1 MLAGVEVVFI
11 RHGEPDWAPGDISVD
26 DPVLTER
33 GHEQAR
39 LAAASLRGLE
49 VDELLV
55 SPLVRAQQTAAPIA
69 DVLGMEPVTLPWLA
83 EISAGNWEGTPLEQ
97 VEQAFRDMRGR
108 PLDEQ
113 WDGMPGGES
122 FGHFHLRVTEGLRG
136 LLTAAGAVQVSEH
149 PPLWEL
155 VAPERRIVIVAHGG
169 TNAVSL
175 GHLLGVAPV
184 PWEWERFVSFHASIS
199 TVQPVEISNGHTF
212 SLFRFA
218 DTRHLPTELCTV

>member
-1 MLAGVEVVFI
+1 MEVVFI
-11 RHGEPDWAPGDISVD
+11 RHGEPDWAPGDVSVD

-39 LAAASLRGLE
+39 LAAEALRRVP
-49 VDELLV
+49 VDALLV
-55 SPLVRAQQTAAPIA
+55 SPLVRAQQTVAPIA
-69 DVLGMEPVTLPWLA
+69 EALDLEPVTLPWLA
-83 EISAGNWEGTPLEQ
+83 EISAGRWEGTPLEQ
-97 VEQAFRDMRGR
+97 VQQAFREQRGR
-108 PLDEQ
+108 PLHEQ

-122 FGHFHLRVTEGLRG
+122 FRDFHRRVTGGLRA
-136 LLTAAGAVQVSEH
+136 LLDDAGALQVSEH
-149 PPLWEL
+149 PPLWKL
-155 VAPERRIVIVAHGG
+155 VAPERRIVVVAHGG

-199 TVQPVEISNGHTF
+199 TVQPVEISDGHTF

-218 DTRHLPTELCTV
+218 DTRHLPPELCTV